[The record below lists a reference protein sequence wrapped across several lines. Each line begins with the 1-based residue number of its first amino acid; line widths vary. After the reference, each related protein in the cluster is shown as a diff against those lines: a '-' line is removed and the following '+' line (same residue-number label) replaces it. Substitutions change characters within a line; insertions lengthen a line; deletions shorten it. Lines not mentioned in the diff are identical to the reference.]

1 MNETKD
7 SQIALKQAIL
17 QCVEDVKYFIEN
29 ISIYEFDSRDYR
41 IPLIIREG
49 FAKMF
54 ASPYWRKHMAKVA
67 PVSWSGTTGRIVR
80 IDKSIFWGQ
89 KSLKIILDHRPFI
102 EEWLRQN
109 DNGLLFESKYS
120 IYIDEGELE
129 ARLHALNGGS

>member
-7 SQIALKQAIL
+7 IQIATKQAIL
-17 QCVEDVKYFIEN
+17 QYVEVVKRFIEN

-54 ASPYWRKHMAKVA
+54 ASPYWRKHMANVA

-80 IDKSIFWGQ
+80 LDKSIFWGQ

-102 EEWLRQN
+102 EEWLSN
-109 DNGLLFESKYS
+109 DKGLLFESTYA